1 MLFYASFLHNLKLSE
16 NRVGIKFHKYSLAVE
31 QNKYLIKIVN
41 VHIVHKLNDWPKN
54 PTNNFKFNNCLFGA
68 TNVVISSYKEKY
80 VGNGIACNSTGWW
93 SFHNETAKNVVI
105 LVLIIVHQH
114 MLTMAKLTF

>member
-54 PTNNFKFNNCLFGA
+54 PTNYFKFNNCLFGA
-68 TNVVISSYKEKY
+68 TNVVISSNKEKY
-80 VGNGIACNSTGWW
+80 VGYGITCNSTG
-93 SFHNETAKNVVI
+93 
-105 LVLIIVHQH
+105 
-114 MLTMAKLTF
+114 